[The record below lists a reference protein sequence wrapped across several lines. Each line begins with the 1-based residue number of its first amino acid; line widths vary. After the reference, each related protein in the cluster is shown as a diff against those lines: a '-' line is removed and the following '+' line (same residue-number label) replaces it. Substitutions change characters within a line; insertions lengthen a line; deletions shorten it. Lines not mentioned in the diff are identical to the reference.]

1 MSGPKLHRKEDSSK
15 VLTNGEINGLTC
27 LVCIPKSLKSSYK
40 ELFFFLSALF
50 IYCSSTEEKR
60 IRLTYIPSPIFLGG
74 GVKSKNEHF
83 YSSEIDKNKTGD
95 LLQPEDQPD
104 LQNQEKGNKSESIN
118 MLHYFLRYHL
128 RQEKSPTL
136 EKSSEKMPRTP
147 RTLQC

>member
-50 IYCSSTEEKR
+50 IYCSSTEEKQ
-60 IRLTYIPSPIFLGG
+60 IRLTFIPSPIFLGG
-74 GVKSKNEHF
+74 DVKSKNEHF

-136 EKSSEKMPRTP
+136 EKSSEKMSRTP